1 MNTRYYLDTE
11 FNSFGGSLISL
22 GMVRH
27 DDPEDTLYMVVPAED
42 IERMKFEEGMDPW
55 IEKNIIPVLWDIPAG
70 VEPLIIPVHE
80 WGIRIS
86 NWMYRGGEVPQV
98 LCDWPS
104 DAMDFCRLLMTGP
117 GQAVQMLNQTH
128 LSILRHID
136 VYPTTLAG
144 AVQHNAIWDALAI
157 RQLML
162 ELEAKPDRTGQVMCK
177 TCAQWFPADAKA
189 HDCPGLTG
197 KPDPIQSLGRPIKH
211 DQETHAAIQRLGTE
225 FHKTRLSH
233 NVCVDPGDLSL
244 ALKALGY
251 YG

>member
-27 DDPEDTLYMVVPAED
+27 DDPEDTLYLVVPAAD
-42 IERMKFEEGMDPW
+42 IERMRFEEGMDPW
-55 IEKNIIPVLWDIPAG
+55 IEKNILPILWDTPAG
-70 VEPLIIPVHE
+70 VEPIIIPVHE
-80 WGIRIS
+80 WPARIG
-86 NWMYRGGEVPQV
+86 NWMYRDGEVPQV
-98 LCDWPS
+98 MVDWPS

-117 GQAVQMLNQTH
+117 GQAIHMPNQTH

-157 RQLML
+157 RQLL
-162 ELEAKPDRTGQVMCK
+162 VELEAKP
-177 TCAQWFPADAKA
+177 
-189 HDCPGLTG
+189 
-197 KPDPIQSLGRPIKH
+197 KPDPISKLGRPTKH
-211 DQETHAAIQRLGTE
+211 DPETQAAIERLGDT
-225 FHKTRLSH
+225 FHETRLSH
-233 NVCVDPGDLSL
+233 GVMVEPDDLSL

>member
-1 MNTRYYLDTE
+1 MKTRFYLDTE

-27 DDPEDTLYMVVPAED
+27 DDPEDTLYLVVPADD

-70 VEPLIIPVHE
+70 VEPIIIPAHE
-80 WGIRIS
+80 WGVRIS
-86 NWMYRGGEVPQV
+86 NWMYRGGEVPQIV
-98 LCDWPS
+98 ADWPS
-104 DAMDFCRLLMTGP
+104 DIMDFCRLLMTGP
-117 GQAVQMLNQTH
+117 GQAVDMLNQTH
-128 LSILRHID
+128 MTILRHID

-144 AVQHNAIWDALAI
+144 AVQHNAIWDCLAM
-157 RQLML
+157 RQLL
-162 ELEAKPDRTGQVMCK
+162 IETEVRE
-177 TCAQWFPADAKA
+177 
-189 HDCPGLTG
+189 
-197 KPDPIQSLGRPIKH
+197 KPDPIAKLGRPMKH
-211 DQETHAAIQRLGTE
+211 DSETQAAIERLGDE